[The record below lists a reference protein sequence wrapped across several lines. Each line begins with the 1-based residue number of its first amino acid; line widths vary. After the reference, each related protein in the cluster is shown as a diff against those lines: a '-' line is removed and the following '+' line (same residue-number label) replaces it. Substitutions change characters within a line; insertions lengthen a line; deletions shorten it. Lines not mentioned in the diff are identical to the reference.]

1 MRSRLG
7 PLRLTLA
14 LVWRAGPVLALG
26 QLVMAVLNGASPVA
40 ITWLT
45 KLLIDRLTTGSGPST
60 TPLAAAMAVLG
71 ALTALLPHLS
81 GYVQREQQR
90 RIAWRT
96 SDELFTA
103 VCRMQGLTRL
113 ENPDFHNRLQLAQQ
127 SAQTAPQLVAESAL
141 GAARG
146 GITITG
152 FLGALA
158 TLSPLLA
165 AVVAAAAVP
174 ELIVQLRLGRRRA
187 YLRLEIA
194 PAERRR
200 MFYQT
205 LMLDHQAAKEIRLFG
220 IGGFL
225 RRRMLGELAAEQ
237 RAERRM
243 DLTAIR
249 YNGALTAL
257 STVIAGAAL
266 IVLVSRIAGGQAGI
280 GDLAVLTAALAG
292 TQSSLSGMV
301 IQLAHLNEA
310 LVLAGHYAHV
320 VTTGPD
326 LPEPATGGDVRP
338 LRRGIELR
346 DVWFRYDPG
355 HPYVLR
361 GLNLTIPYGRSV
373 ALVGLNGAGKST
385 IVKLLCRL
393 YDPERGSVRWDGTD
407 LRELRIDDLRRRIGA
422 VFQDYMAYDLTAA
435 ENIAVGA
442 VDSLDQP
449 ERIHEAAQRAD
460 IHEKLASLPRGY
472 DTILSRFFAPDPDDD
487 PGQGVL
493 LSGGQWQRVA
503 LARAL
508 LRADTADL
516 LILDEPSSGLDP
528 EAEYA
533 IHQRLRDYRS
543 GRTSLLISH
552 RLNTVRG
559 ADHIVV
565 LADGRIAEQ
574 GTHDE
579 LMALGGEYAR
589 LFTRQA
595 ADFQLSQSTGA
606 AGVAR
611 PARRTTTHASGPRPA

>member
-1 MRSRLG
+1 MRSRLE

-14 LVWRAGPVLALG
+14 LVWRAGPALALS
-26 QLVMAVLNGASPVA
+26 QLVMAVLGGASPVA

-45 KLLIDRLTTGSGPST
+45 KVMIDRLSAGTGPST
-60 TPLAAAMAVLG
+60 TPVAAAMAALG

-90 RIAWRT
+90 RIIWHT
-96 SDELFTA
+96 SDELFAA

-113 ENPDFHNRLQLAQQ
+113 ENPGFHDRLQMAQQ
-127 SAQTAPQLVAESAL
+127 SAQTAPQLVTESAL
-141 GAARG
+141 GVVRSG
-146 GITITG
+146 MTITG
-152 FLGALA
+152 LLAALA
-158 TLSPLLA
+158 TLSPPLA
-165 AVVAAAAVP
+165 AVVAAASAP

-187 YLRLEIA
+187 RLRWEMA

-205 LMLDHQAAKEIRLFG
+205 LMLDHRAAKEIRLFD

-225 RRRMLGELAAEQ
+225 RGRMLDGLAAEQ
-237 RAERRM
+237 RADRRM

-249 YNGALTAL
+249 YNAVLTAL
-257 STVIAGAAL
+257 STVIAGGAL
-266 IVLVSRIAGGQAGI
+266 IVLVARISAGEAGI
-280 GDLAVLTAALAG
+280 GDLAVLTAAVAG
-292 TQSSLSGMV
+292 TQSSLSGVV
-301 IQLAHLNEA
+301 IRLAHLNEA
-310 LVLAGHYAHV
+310 LDLVGHYAHV
-320 VTTGPD
+320 VTVGPD
-326 LPEPATGGDVRP
+326 LPEPAAGGEVAP

-346 DVWFRYDPG
+346 DVWFRYDDD

-361 GLNLTIPYGRSV
+361 GLNLTIPHGRSV

-385 IVKLLCRL
+385 VVKLLCRL

-407 LRELRIDDLRRRIGA
+407 LRDLRVTGLRRRIGA
-422 VFQDYMAYDLTAA
+422 VFQDHMAYDLTAA
-435 ENIAVGA
+435 ENIAVGDIDA
-442 VDSLDQP
+442 LDRP
-449 ERIHEAAQRAD
+449 ERIHEAARRAD
-460 IHEKLASLPRGY
+460 IHDKLAGLPRGY
-472 DTILSRFFAPDPDDD
+472 DTILSRFFASDPDEDS
-487 PGQGVL
+487 GQGVL

-528 EAEYA
+528 EAEHA
-533 IHQRLRDYRS
+533 VHQRLRDQRA
-543 GRTSLLISH
+543 GRTCLLISH

-565 LADGRIAEQ
+565 LDDGRIAEQ

-579 LMALGGEYAR
+579 LMSLGGAYAR

-595 ADFQLSQSTGA
+595 ADFQLTA
-606 AGVAR
+606 
-611 PARRTTTHASGPRPA
+611 P

>member
-14 LVWRAGPVLALG
+14 LVWRAGPVLALS
-26 QLVMAVLNGASPVA
+26 QLAMAVLTGASPVA

-45 KLLIDRLTTGSGPST
+45 KLLIDRLTAGVGPST

-81 GYVQREQQR
+81 GYVQREQHR
-90 RIAWRT
+90 RIVWHT

-113 ENPDFHNRLQLAQQ
+113 ENPRFHDRLQMAQQ
-127 SAQTAPQLVAESAL
+127 SAQTAPQLITESGL
-141 GAARG
+141 GVIRSG
-146 GITITG
+146 VTITG
-152 FLGALA
+152 LLGALA

-165 AVVAAAAVP
+165 AVVAAATVP
-174 ELIVQLRLGRRRA
+174 ELIIQLRLSRHRA
-187 YLRLEIA
+187 LLNWEVA

-220 IGGFL
+220 IGDFL
-225 RRRMLGELAAEQ
+225 RRRMLGELAAQQ
-237 RAERRM
+237 RAERRV

-257 STVIAGAAL
+257 STIIAGAAL
-266 IVLVSRIAGGQAGI
+266 IVLVSWIAAGKAGI
-280 GDLAVLTAALAG
+280 GDLAVLTAAVAG
-292 TQSSLSGMV
+292 TQSALSGMV
-301 IQLAHLNEA
+301 VQLAHLTEA

-320 VTTGPD
+320 VTAGPD
-326 LPEPATGGDVRP
+326 LPEPATGGDVPP

-346 DVWFRYDPG
+346 DLWFRYDAD

-361 GLNLTIPYGRSV
+361 GVNLTIPYGRSV

-393 YDPERGSVRWDGTD
+393 YDPERGSVQWDGTD
-407 LRELRIDDLRRRIGA
+407 LRDLRIAGLRRRIGA

-449 ERIHEAAQRAD
+449 ERLHEAASRAD
-460 IHEKLASLPRGY
+460 IHDKLMSLPRGY
-472 DTILSRFFAPDPDDD
+472 DTILSRFFAANPDED

-528 EAEYA
+528 DAEHA

-565 LADGRIAEQ
+565 LTDGRIAEE
-574 GTHDE
+574 GTHDQ
-579 LMALGGEYAR
+579 LMALDGEYAR

-595 ADFQLSQSTGA
+595 ADFQLTRGN
-606 AGVAR
+606 G
-611 PARRTTTHASGPRPA
+611 G

>member
-1 MRSRLG
+1 MADVRARLG
-7 PLRLTLA
+7 PLRPTLA
-14 LVWRAGPVLALG
+14 LVWRAGPGLALTH
-26 QLVMAVLNGASPVA
+26 LAMAVLGGASPVA

-45 KLLIDRLTTGSGPST
+45 KLLIDRLTTGTGPAT
-60 TPLAAAMAVLG
+60 APLAAAMAALG

-81 GYVQREQQR
+81 GYVQQEQRR

-103 VCRMQGLTRL
+103 VCRMQGLSRL
-113 ENPDFHNRLQLAQQ
+113 ENPGFHDRLQMAQQ
-127 SAQTAPQLVAESAL
+127 SAQTAPQLITESAL
-141 GAARG
+141 GVLRG
-146 GITITG
+146 GVTIAG
-152 FLGALA
+152 LLGALA
-158 TLSPLLA
+158 TLSTPLA
-165 AVVAAAAVP
+165 AVVAAAAGP
-174 ELIVQLRLGRRRA
+174 ELVMQLRLSRRRA
-187 YLRLEIA
+187 HLRWEVA

-200 MFYQT
+200 MFYQA
-205 LMLDHQAAKEIRLFG
+205 LLLDHQAAKEIRLFG

-225 RRRMLGELAAEQ
+225 RGRMLTELAAQQ
-237 RAERRM
+237 RAERRV
-243 DLTAIR
+243 DLAAVR

-266 IVLVSRIAGGQAGI
+266 IVMVSRIAAGQAGI

-310 LVLAGHYAHV
+310 LVLAGHYTHV
-320 VTTGPD
+320 VTIGPD
-326 LPEPATGGDVRP
+326 LPEPATGGGVTP

-346 DVWFRYDPG
+346 DVWFRYDPD

-385 IVKLLCRL
+385 VVKLLCRL
-393 YDPERGSVRWDGTD
+393 YDPERGSVRWDD
-407 LRELRIDDLRRRIGA
+407 ADVRDLRIDDLRRRIGA

-435 ENIAVGA
+435 ENVAVGD
-442 VDSLDQP
+442 VGSLDRP
-449 ERIHEAAQRAD
+449 ERLHEAARRAG
-460 IHEKLASLPRGY
+460 IHDRLAGLPRGY
-472 DTILSRFFAPDPDDD
+472 DTILSRFFAADPDED

-528 EAEYA
+528 DAEYA
-533 IHQRLRDYRS
+533 VHRRLRDLRA

-565 LADGRIAEQ
+565 LADGRVAEQ

-595 ADFQLSQSTGA
+595 ADFQL
-606 AGVAR
+606 AR
-611 PARRTTTHASGPRPA
+611 PTVFGSPADT

>member
-1 MRSRLG
+1 MRSRSG
-7 PLRLTLA
+7 PLRLSLA
-14 LVWRAGPVLALG
+14 LVWRAGPLLAVS
-26 QLVMAVLNGASPVA
+26 QIAAAVLSGASPVA
-40 ITWLT
+40 VTWLT
-45 KLLIDRLTTGSGPST
+45 KLLIDRLTAGTGPST
-60 TPLAAAMAVLG
+60 TPMATAIAVLG
-71 ALTALLPHLS
+71 ALSALLPHLN

-90 RIAWRT
+90 RIAWHT
-96 SDELFTA
+96 SDELFAA

-113 ENPDFHNRLQLAQQ
+113 ENPRFHDRLQMAQQ
-127 SAQTAPQLVAESAL
+127 AAQTAPQLISESAL
-141 GAARG
+141 GVLRG
-146 GITITG
+146 GVTITG
-152 FLGALA
+152 LLGALA

-174 ELIVQLRLGRRRA
+174 ELMVQLRLGRRRA
-187 YLRLEIA
+187 RLRLEIA

-225 RRRMLGELAAEQ
+225 RGRMLTELTAQQ
-237 RAERRM
+237 RAERRV
-243 DLTAIR
+243 DLAAVR

-266 IVLVSRIAGGQAGI
+266 IMLVSRITAGQAGI

-292 TQSSLSGMV
+292 TQSSLSGLV

-320 VTTGPD
+320 VTIGPD
-326 LPEPATGGDVRP
+326 LPEPVTGGDVPP

-346 DVWFRYDPG
+346 DVWFRYDAD

-361 GLNLTIPYGRSV
+361 GVNLTIPYGRSV

-393 YDPERGSVRWDGTD
+393 YDPERGSVRWDGAD
-407 LRELRIDDLRRRIGA
+407 LRDLRIADLRRRIGA

-435 ENIAVGA
+435 ENIAVGD

-449 ERIHEAAQRAD
+449 ERIHEAAERAD
-460 IHEKLASLPRGY
+460 IHDKLVSLPRGY
-472 DTILSRFFAPDPDDD
+472 DTVLSRFFAAGPGED

-508 LRADTADL
+508 LRADAADL

-533 IHQRLRDYRS
+533 IHRRLRDYRA

-565 LADGRIAEQ
+565 LADGQIAEQ
-574 GTHDE
+574 GTHDQ

-589 LFTRQA
+589 LFIRQA
-595 ADFQLSQSTGA
+595 TDFQLTG
-606 AGVAR
+606 
-611 PARRTTTHASGPRPA
+611 

>member
-1 MRSRLG
+1 M
-7 PLRLTLA
+7 RLTLA
-14 LVWRAGPVLALG
+14 LVWRAGPVLALS
-26 QLVMAVLNGASPVA
+26 QLALAILNGAFPVA
-40 ITWLT
+40 IAWLT
-45 KLLIDRLTTGSGPST
+45 KLLIDRLTIGSGPST
-60 TPLAAAMAVLG
+60 TAPAAALAVLG

-90 RIAWRT
+90 RIAWHT

-113 ENPDFHNRLQLAQQ
+113 ENPRFHDRLQMAQQ
-127 SAQTAPQLVAESAL
+127 SAQTTPQLVTESAL
-141 GAARG
+141 GVVRS
-146 GITITG
+146 GITIAG
-152 FLGALA
+152 LLGALA

-165 AVVAAAAVP
+165 AVVAAATVP
-174 ELIVQLRLGRRRA
+174 ELIIQLRLSRHRA
-187 YLRLEIA
+187 HLLWEIA
-194 PAERRR
+194 PADRRR
-200 MFYQT
+200 VFYQM
-205 LMLDHQAAKEIRLFG
+205 LMLNHQAAKEIRLFD

-225 RRRMLGELAAEQ
+225 RRRMLGELGAAQ
-237 RAERRM
+237 RAERRVDM
-243 DLTAIR
+243 TAIR
-249 YNGALTAL
+249 YNGALTVL
-257 STVIAGAAL
+257 STIIAGAAL
-266 IVLVSRIAGGQAGI
+266 IMTVSRIAAGEAGI
-280 GDLAVLTAALAG
+280 GDLAILTAAVAG
-292 TQSSLSGMV
+292 TQSSLSGVV

-320 VTTGPD
+320 VTVGPD
-326 LPEPATGGDVRP
+326 LQEPATGGDVPP
-338 LRRGIELR
+338 LRHGIELR
-346 DVWFRYDPG
+346 DVWFRYDAD

-385 IVKLLCRL
+385 VVKLLCRL
-393 YDPERGSVRWDGTD
+393 YDPERGSVRWDGAD
-407 LRELRIDDLRRRIGA
+407 LRELRVDDLRRRIGA

-435 ENIAVGA
+435 ENVAVGDLA
-442 VDSLDQP
+442 SLGRP
-449 ERIHEAAQRAD
+449 ERIHEAARRAD
-460 IHEKLASLPRGY
+460 VHETLARLPRGY
-472 DTILSRFFAPDPDDD
+472 DTVLSRFFADEQGED

-528 EAEYA
+528 DAEYA
-533 IHQRLRDYRS
+533 IHQRLRDYRG

-565 LADGRIAEQ
+565 LAGGRIAEQ

-595 ADFQLSQSTGA
+595 ADFQLS
-606 AGVAR
+606 R
-611 PARRTTTHASGPRPA
+611 RARRERGGPGARRRRRTAWPPSGPA

>member
-1 MRSRLG
+1 MRSRIE
-7 PLRLTLA
+7 PLLLTLA
-14 LVWRAGPVLALG
+14 LVWRAGPVLALS
-26 QLVMAVLNGASPVA
+26 QLAVAVLNGAFPVA
-40 ITWLT
+40 VAWLT
-45 KLLIDRLTTGSGPST
+45 KLLIDRLTTGSGPAT
-60 TPLAAAMAVLG
+60 TPLAAALAALG
-71 ALTALLPHLS
+71 ALTALMPHLS

-90 RIAWRT
+90 RIAWHT

-113 ENPDFHNRLQLAQQ
+113 ENPRFHDRLQMAQQ
-127 SAQTAPQLVAESAL
+127 SAQTTPQLVTESAL
-141 GAARG
+141 GVVRG
-146 GITITG
+146 GITIAG
-152 FLGALA
+152 LLGALA

-165 AVVAAAAVP
+165 VVVAGAAVP
-174 ELIVQLRLGRRRA
+174 ELVIQLRLSRHRA
-187 YLRLEIA
+187 RLLWEIA
-194 PAERRR
+194 PADRRR
-200 MFYQT
+200 VFYQL
-205 LMLDHQAAKEIRLFG
+205 LMLDQQAAKEIRLFG

-225 RRRMLGELAAEQ
+225 RGRMLGELGTAQ
-237 RAERRM
+237 RAERRV

-257 STVIAGAAL
+257 STIIAGAAL
-266 IVLVSRIAGGQAGI
+266 IVLVARIAAGQAGI
-280 GDLAVLTAALAG
+280 GDLAVLTAAVAG
-292 TQSSLSGMV
+292 TQSSLSGVV
-301 IQLAHLNEA
+301 IQLAQLNEA
-310 LVLAGHYAHV
+310 LVLAGHYTHI
-320 VTTGPD
+320 VTIGPD
-326 LPEPATGGDVRP
+326 LPEPVTGGDVPP
-338 LRRGIELR
+338 LRHGIELR

-355 HPYVLR
+355 HPWVLR

-393 YDPERGSVRWDGTD
+393 YDPERGSVRWDGAD
-407 LRELRIDDLRRRIGA
+407 LRDLRADDLRRRIGA

-435 ENIAVGA
+435 ENVAVGD
-442 VDSLDQP
+442 VGSLDRP
-449 ERIHEAAQRAD
+449 ERIHEAARRAD
-460 IHEKLASLPRGY
+460 VHDTLASLPRGY
-472 DTILSRFFAPDPDDD
+472 DTLLSRFFASEQDGD

-533 IHQRLRDYRS
+533 VHQRLRGYRS

-552 RLNTVRG
+552 RLNTVRD

-565 LADGRIAEQ
+565 LADGRTAEE

-579 LMALGGEYAR
+579 LMALGGQYAR

-595 ADFQLSQSTGA
+595 ADFQLTPARPVRESASTG
-606 AGVAR
+606 
-611 PARRTTTHASGPRPA
+611 PD

>member
-1 MRSRLG
+1 MNGVTSRLG
-7 PLRLTLA
+7 PLRLVLA
-14 LVWRAGPVLALG
+14 LVWRAGPALALS
-26 QLVMAVLNGASPVA
+26 QLAMAVLNGAAPVA
-40 ITWLT
+40 IAWLS
-45 KLLIDRLTTGSGPST
+45 KLLIDRLTTGAGPST
-60 TPLAAAMAVLG
+60 TPPAVALAVAG

-81 GYVQREQQR
+81 GYIQREQQR
-90 RIAWRT
+90 RIVRHT
-96 SDELFTA
+96 SGELFGA

-113 ENPDFHNRLQLAQQ
+113 ENPRFHDRLQMAQR
-127 SAQTAPQLVAESAL
+127 SALTTPQLITESAL
-141 GAARG
+141 GLVRG
-146 GITITG
+146 GVTITG
-152 FLGALA
+152 LLGALA
-158 TLSPLLA
+158 TLSAPLA
-165 AVVAAAAVP
+165 AVVAAAIVP
-174 ELIVQLRLGRRRA
+174 EVLIQLRLSRHRAHLQGETAPADRRR
-187 YLRLEIA
+187 I
-194 PAERRR
+194 
-200 MFYQT
+200 FYQM
-205 LMLDHQAAKEIRLFG
+205 LMLDLQAAKEIRLFG

-225 RRRMLGELAAEQ
+225 RGRMLGELGSIQ
-237 RAERRM
+237 RAERRV
-243 DLTAIR
+243 DLTAVR
-249 YNGALTAL
+249 YNGALTVL
-257 STVIAGAAL
+257 STVIAGGAL
-266 IVLVSRIAGGQAGI
+266 IAMVSRIASGEAGV

-292 TQSSLSGMV
+292 SQSALSGMV
-301 IQLAHLNEA
+301 LQLAQLNEA
-310 LVLAGHYAHV
+310 LILAGHYAHV
-320 VTTGPD
+320 VTVGPD
-326 LPEPATGGDVRP
+326 LPEPATAGAVRP

-385 IVKLLCRL
+385 VVKLLCRL
-393 YDPERGSVRWDGTD
+393 YDPERGSVRWDGADVRD
-407 LRELRIDDLRRRIGA
+407 LRVDDLRRRIGA

-435 ENIAVGA
+435 ENVAVGD
-442 VDSLDQP
+442 VGSLDRP
-449 ERIHEAAQRAD
+449 ERLHEAARRAG
-460 IHEKLASLPRGY
+460 IHDTLAGLPRGY
-472 DTILSRFFAPDPDDD
+472 DTILSRYFAAEPDED

-528 EAEYA
+528 EAEHA
-533 IHQRLRDYRS
+533 VHRRLRDLRA

-565 LADGRIAEQ
+565 LADGRVAEQ

-595 ADFQLSQSTGA
+595 ADFQL
-606 AGVAR
+606 AR
-611 PARRTTTHASGPRPA
+611 PTALGAPADT

>member
-14 LVWRAGPVLALG
+14 LVWRAGPVLALS
-26 QLVMAVLNGASPVA
+26 QLAMAVLNGAAPVA

-45 KLLIDRLTTGSGPST
+45 KLLIDRLTAGPGPST

-81 GYVQREQQR
+81 GWVQREQQR

-152 FLGALA
+152 LLGALA

-174 ELIVQLRLGRRRA
+174 ELVVQLRLGRHRA
-187 YLRLEIA
+187 YLRMEIA

-205 LMLDHQAAKEIRLFG
+205 LLLDHQAAKEIRLFG

-225 RRRMLGELAAEQ
+225 RRRMLGELTAEQ
-237 RAERRM
+237 RAERRVDM
-243 DLTAIR
+243 TAIR

-266 IVLVSRIAGGQAGI
+266 IMMVSRIAAGEAGI
-280 GDLAVLTAALAG
+280 GDLAILTAAVAG
-292 TQSSLSGMV
+292 TQSSLSGVV

-320 VTTGPD
+320 VTIGPD
-326 LPEPATGGDVRP
+326 LPEPATGGDVPP
-338 LRRGIELR
+338 LRHGIELR
-346 DVWFRYDPG
+346 DVWFRYDAD

-385 IVKLLCRL
+385 VVKLLCRL
-393 YDPERGSVRWDGTD
+393 YDPERGSVRWDGAD
-407 LRELRIDDLRRRIGA
+407 LRELRVDELRRRIGA

-435 ENIAVGA
+435 ENVAVGDLGA
-442 VDSLDQP
+442 LGRP
-449 ERIHEAAQRAD
+449 ERIHEAARRAD
-460 IHEKLASLPRGY
+460 VHDRLVSLPRGY
-472 DTILSRFFAPDPDDD
+472 DTILSRFFAAEDED

-508 LRADTADL
+508 LRTDTADL

-533 IHQRLRDYRS
+533 VHRRLRDYRS

-565 LADGRIAEQ
+565 LADGRVAEQ

-595 ADFQLSQSTGA
+595 ADFQLSQITGA
-606 AGVAR
+606 GTAGLGS
-611 PARRTTTHASGPRPA
+611 PAER

>member
-14 LVWRAGPVLALG
+14 LVWRVGPALALS
-26 QLVMAVLNGASPVA
+26 QLAMAVLTGASPVA

-45 KLLIDRLTTGSGPST
+45 KLLIDRLTAGSGPST

-81 GYVQREQQR
+81 GWVQREQQR

-96 SDELFTA
+96 GDELFTA

-127 SAQTAPQLVAESAL
+127 SAQTAPQLVTESAL

-146 GITITG
+146 GITIAG
-152 FLGALA
+152 LLGALA

-187 YLRLEIA
+187 FLRLEMA

-225 RRRMLGELAAEQ
+225 RGRMLGELAAEQ

-243 DLTAIR
+243 DLTAVR
-249 YNGALTAL
+249 HNGALTAL

-292 TQSSLSGMV
+292 TQASLSGVV

-320 VTTGPD
+320 VTIGAD
-326 LPEPATGGDVRP
+326 LPEPATGGDTPP
-338 LRRGIELR
+338 LRHGIELR

-361 GLNLTIPYGRSV
+361 GLNLTIPHGRSV

-385 IVKLLCRL
+385 VVKLLCRL
-393 YDPERGSVRWDGTD
+393 YDPERGSVRWDGAD
-407 LRELRIDDLRRRIGA
+407 LRELRVDDLRRRIGA
-422 VFQDYMAYDLTAA
+422 VFQDYVAYDLTAA
-435 ENIAVGA
+435 ENVAVGD
-442 VDSLDQP
+442 VGSLDRP
-449 ERIHEAAQRAD
+449 ERIHEAARRAD
-460 IHEKLASLPRGY
+460 VHDTLASLPRGY
-472 DTILSRFFAPDPDDD
+472 DTMLSRFFAAEQGEDS
-487 PGQGVL
+487 GRGVL

-528 EAEYA
+528 EAEHA
-533 IHQRLRDYRS
+533 VHQRLRDHRS

-565 LADGRIAEQ
+565 LADGQVAEQ

-579 LMALGGEYAR
+579 LMALDGEYAR

-595 ADFQLSQSTGA
+595 ADFQLSRAADPGGTAPGA
-606 AGVAR
+606 C
-611 PARRTTTHASGPRPA
+611 PSASSAW

>member
-7 PLRLTLA
+7 PLRLTLG
-14 LVWRAGPVLALG
+14 LVWRGGPALALS
-26 QLVMAVLNGASPVA
+26 QLAVAVLNGALPVA
-40 ITWLT
+40 IAWLT
-45 KLLIDRLTTGSGPST
+45 KVLIDRLTSGPGPST
-60 TPLAAAMAVLG
+60 ALPAAVLAVLG

-81 GYVQREQQR
+81 GYAQAEQRR
-90 RIAWRT
+90 RIAWNT

-113 ENPDFHNRLQLAQQ
+113 ENPGFHDRLQMAQQ
-127 SAQTAPQLVAESAL
+127 SAQTTPQLVTESAL
-141 GAARG
+141 GVVRG
-146 GITITG
+146 GITIAG
-152 FLGALA
+152 LLGALA
-158 TLSPLLA
+158 TLSPVLA

-174 ELIVQLRLGRRRA
+174 ELVIQLRLSRHRARLLWETAPADRRRV
-187 YLRLEIA
+187 
-194 PAERRR
+194 
-200 MFYQT
+200 FYQL
-205 LMLDHQAAKEIRLFG
+205 LMLDQQAAKEIRLFG

-225 RRRMLGELAAEQ
+225 RGRMLGELGAAQ
-237 RAERRM
+237 RAERRV
-243 DLTAIR
+243 DLTAVR
-249 YNGALTAL
+249 YNGAMTAL
-257 STVIAGAAL
+257 SAVIAGAAL
-266 IVLVSRIAGGQAGI
+266 IVLVARIEAGGAGI
-280 GDLAVLTAALAG
+280 GDLAVLTAAVAG
-292 TQSSLSGMV
+292 TQSSLSGV
-301 IQLAHLNEA
+301 VTQLAQLNEA

-320 VTTGPD
+320 VAVGPD
-326 LPEPATGGDVRP
+326 LPEPVAGGDVTP
-338 LRRGIELR
+338 LRHGVELR

-355 HPYVLR
+355 HPWVLR

-393 YDPERGSVRWDGTD
+393 YDPGRGSVRWDGTD
-407 LRELRIDDLRRRIGA
+407 LRDLRVDDLRRRIGA

-435 ENIAVGA
+435 ENVAVG
-442 VDSLDQP
+442 DIGSLDRP
-449 ERIHEAAQRAD
+449 ERIHEAARRAD
-460 IHEKLASLPRGY
+460 VHDTLARLPRGY
-472 DTILSRFFAPDPDDD
+472 DTLLSRFFAAEQDGD

-533 IHQRLRDYRS
+533 VHQRLRGYRS

-552 RLNTVRG
+552 RLNTVRD

-565 LADGRIAEQ
+565 LADGRTAEE

-579 LMALGGEYAR
+579 LMALGGRYAR

-595 ADFQLSQSTGA
+595 ADFQLAQ
-606 AGVAR
+606 
-611 PARRTTTHASGPRPA
+611 PR